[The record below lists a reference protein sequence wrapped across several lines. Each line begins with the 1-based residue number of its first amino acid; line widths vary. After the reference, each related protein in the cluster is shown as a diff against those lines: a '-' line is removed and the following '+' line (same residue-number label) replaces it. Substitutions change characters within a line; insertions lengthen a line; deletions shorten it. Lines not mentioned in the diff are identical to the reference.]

1 MTRTS
6 TSYYAT
12 VKMINGKVAPEDQAT
27 LDGIKT
33 VVQLSNSIGDAR
45 PQRVKLQ
52 GRLGENNP
60 NAWKYRVGSYKNGP
74 YGKKGGYGNCQSV
87 RLADAQFADIYVY
100 DRT

>member
-33 VVQLSNSIGDAR
+33 VVQLSNTIGDDR

-60 NAWKYRVGSYKNGP
+60 NSWKYRVGSYK
-74 YGKKGGYGNCQSV
+74 KGVAYGNCQSV
-87 RLADAQFADIYVY
+87 RLADAQFADVYVY
-100 DRT
+100 NVT

>member
-1 MTRTS
+1 MTRTPA
-6 TSYYAT
+6 YYAT
-12 VKMINGKVAPEDQAT
+12 VKMVNGKVAPEDQAT
-27 LDGIKT
+27 VDGIKT

-60 NAWKYRVGSYKNGP
+60 NAWKYRVGSYK
-74 YGKKGGYGNCQSV
+74 KGGYGNCQSV
-87 RLADAQFADIYVY
+87 RLIDSAYADVYVY

>member
-1 MTRTS
+1 MNRTS

-12 VKMINGKVAPEDQAT
+12 VKMIDGKVAPEDQA
-27 LDGIKT
+27 LVDGIKT
-33 VVQLSNSIGDAR
+33 VVKLSNNISDAR

-60 NAWKYRVGSYKNGP
+60 NAWKYRRGSWS
-74 YGKKGGYGNCQSV
+74 KGGYGMCQSV
-87 RLADAQFADIYVY
+87 RLADAQTADVYVY

>member
-12 VKMINGKVAPEDQAT
+12 VKMIDGKVAPEDQAT

-33 VVQLSNSIGDAR
+33 VVQLSNTIGDDR

-60 NAWKYRVGSYKNGP
+60 NAWKYRVGSYK
-74 YGKKGGYGNCQSV
+74 KGIAYGNCQSV
-87 RLADAQFADIYVY
+87 RLADAQFADVYVY